1 MAFCSCRSGQAL
13 SSEGACPR
21 QYVSLTMQPHLGKL
35 RPPPVVSLCLET
47 DRCLRVLLD
56 SGQYLLEQGQG
67 YRVRKQ
73 YEVIGIRA
81 GYSNTA
87 WIDFITTD
95 DQCGG
100 VHFKL
105 AERLVGFHFDHET
118 RKRLSRTVDCPH
130 TRCSNSGEA
139 RPRGGGDGL
148 RGFGTCLI
156 FWISSVEGS
165 QHADAPHA
173 LALLRPRRE
182 RPCRRRAAEQRDEIA
197 PFHLRGHSIT
207 SSARASSVVGISIR
221 IVLAVFRLMTKSNLL
236 ARCTGSSPGFSPL
249 RMRPT

>member
-1 MAFCSCRSGQAL
+1 MLLGRQIHPMAFCSCRSGQAL

-35 RPPPVVSLCLET
+35 RPPPVVSLCLKT
-47 DRCLRVLLD
+47 DRCLRVLLH

-105 AERLVGFHFDHET
+105 AERLWGSILTMKRANVSQEPAWKRNFM
-118 RKRLSRTVDCPH
+118 RKPLRPAAGRGRLQLACRRLSVMKQTISTRT
-130 TRCSNSGEA
+130 
-139 RPRGGGDGL
+139 
-148 RGFGTCLI
+148 
-156 FWISSVEGS
+156 
-165 QHADAPHA
+165 
-173 LALLRPRRE
+173 
-182 RPCRRRAAEQRDEIA
+182 
-197 PFHLRGHSIT
+197 
-207 SSARASSVVGISIR
+207 
-221 IVLAVFRLMTKSNLL
+221 
-236 ARCTGSSPGFSPL
+236 
-249 RMRPT
+249 

>member
-35 RPPPVVSLCLET
+35 RPPPEVSLCLYT
-47 DRCLRVLLD
+47 DRCLRVLLH

-73 YEVIGIRA
+73 YEAIGIRA

-105 AERLVGFHFDHET
+105 AERLWGSILTMKRANVSQEPLIART
-118 RKRLSRTVDCPH
+118 R
-130 TRCSNSGEA
+130 
-139 RPRGGGDGL
+139 DGP
-148 RGFGTCLI
+148 T
-156 FWISSVEGS
+156 
-165 QHADAPHA
+165 
-173 LALLRPRRE
+173 RE
-182 RPCRRRAAEQRDEIA
+182 RPGLGMGARLAGFRYVPDFLDRPPSRAVSTPMRRTRSPCCARAASGHATRRRAAWLRISSCDIA
-197 PFHLRGHSIT
+197 CHVTPPVGGHSCNGGIIPRFH
-207 SSARASSVVGISIR
+207 RAVWD
-221 IVLAVFRLMTKSNLL
+221 
-236 ARCTGSSPGFSPL
+236 
-249 RMRPT
+249 